1 MATKAKRSKTPASK
15 KSAKGAKSAKKT
27 STSRIRWTGADDR
40 MMKGM
45 IKQQT
50 PARAIA
56 TELDRTEAAVRQRI
70 HKLGLS
76 LRSSKKKKKKSSR

>member
-1 MATKAKRSKTPASK
+1 MATKAKRSKTPAKK
-15 KSAKGAKSAKKT
+15 KSTKAKA
-27 STSRIRWTGADDR
+27 TSRVRWTSQNDR
-40 MMKGM
+40 EMKAL

-56 TELDRTEAAVRQRI
+56 RALNRTEAAVRQRI

-76 LRSSKKKKKKSSR
+76 LRSSKKKARKAK

>member
-1 MATKAKRSKTPASK
+1 
-15 KSAKGAKSAKKT
+15 
-27 STSRIRWTGADDR
+27 
-40 MMKGM
+40 MKGL

-56 TELDRTEAAVRQRI
+56 KELDRTEAAVRQRI

-76 LRSSKKKKKKSSR
+76 LRSSKKKARR

>member
-15 KSAKGAKSAKKT
+15 KSAKKT
-27 STSRIRWTGADDR
+27 STSRIRWTPANDR
-40 MMKGM
+40 TMKAM
-45 IKQQT
+45 IKEQT

-76 LRSSKKKKKKSSR
+76 LRSSKKKKKARR

>member
-1 MATKAKRSKTPASK
+1 MATKAKRSKTPAKKK
-15 KSAKGAKSAKKT
+15 KSSKAA
-27 STSRIRWTGADDR
+27 TSRVRWTSQNDR
-40 MMKGM
+40 EMKAL

-56 TELDRTEAAVRQRI
+56 KQLDRTEAAVRQRI

-76 LRSSKKKKKKSSR
+76 LRSSKKKAARKAK

>member
-1 MATKAKRSKTPASK
+1 MATKAKRSKTPAKK
-15 KSAKGAKSAKKT
+15 KSSKA
-27 STSRIRWTGADDR
+27 TSRVRWTSQNDR
-40 MMKGM
+40 EMKGL

-56 TELDRTEAAVRQRI
+56 KQLDRTEAAVRQRI

-76 LRSSKKKKKKSSR
+76 LRSSKKKAARKAK